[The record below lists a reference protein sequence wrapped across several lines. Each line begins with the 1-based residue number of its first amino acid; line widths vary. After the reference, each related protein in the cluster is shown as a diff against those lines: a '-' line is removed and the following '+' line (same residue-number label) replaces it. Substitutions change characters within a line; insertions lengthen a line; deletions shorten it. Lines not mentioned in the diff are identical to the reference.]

1 MVARAETEQPGAAW
15 RLLDPRSTAAVAV
28 PLVALALLGWY
39 ITVRQA
45 RDMSGMITGLGQVGT
60 HMPNTMGSLAFMGM
74 WLGMMAAMMLPA
86 IGPVVLAQQMVVRSR
101 GEGALPSVAFVASYL
116 AVWLLIGLAPL
127 LAFLAFRN
135 LPMEAQSSP
144 GLRIVGGAALFAAGV
159 YQFTPLKDT
168 CLRACRSPLGFVR
181 RHNASGPGAA
191 MRAGAAY
198 GAFCVGSC
206 WALMVVLLVVGLMNL
221 IWMAAIAL
229 VFLAEKNWRHGVLV
243 TRLTGGGVA
252 ALGVVAAA
260 APSILSAISRI

>member
-15 RLLDPRSTAAVAV
+15 RLLDPRSTPAVAV

-39 ITVRQA
+39 LTVRQA

-159 YQFTPLKDT
+159 YQFT
-168 CLRACRSPLGFVR
+168 
-181 RHNASGPGAA
+181 
-191 MRAGAAY
+191 
-198 GAFCVGSC
+198 
-206 WALMVVLLVVGLMNL
+206 ALMVVLLVVGLMNL

-260 APSILSAISRI
+260 APSILSAISRT